1 MRYKRINYLNNI
13 LALCFSMAV
22 VGSVFAVEDDNNK
35 KINEYENSPAVQPT
49 LSWVDGVHG
58 NITGKVDSVAR
69 RVDEFFAGEESLEDN
84 NKSYVRWRVSE
95 AIIEGDGWADTS
107 DIKFRIDLP
116 TAEKRFRLV
125 IENSPEDAVPEWE
138 QNQPDKTESD
148 STEKEGFSVG
158 LQSIR
163 ELAAHWSIKS
173 KIGVKLRS
181 GLDPFV
187 KSTLKRRWALGE
199 NWSMPYRFSLSYF
212 HDEGFSAN
220 NSLSFE
226 RKLEKK
232 LFLRVKTEVEWDED
246 LDKME
251 ALQTVSVYKRLT
263 KKSGM
268 EYVLGVDYQ
277 SASHTVVNNYFM
289 SADYR
294 KLVHKDWLYI
304 DIIPQLGFAR
314 EDDYQSKL
322 SLTLRLEVFF
332 QKEPKMRL

>member
-1 MRYKRINYLNNI
+1 MLVAGFSIA
-13 LALCFSMAV
+13 LA
-22 VGSVFAVEDDNNK
+22 GSAFAIEDDNNK
-35 KINEYENSPAVQPT
+35 KINAHKNSTAEQPA

-58 NITGKVDSVAR
+58 NITSKVDTVAR

-84 NKSYVRWRVSE
+84 NKSYVRWRISE
-95 AIIEGDGWADTS
+95 AIIEGDGWVDTS

-116 TAEKRFRLV
+116 TAEKRFRLI
-125 IENSPEDAVPEWE
+125 IENSPEDAIPQWE
-138 QNQPDKTESD
+138 QNQPDKTEKD

-163 ELAAHWSIKS
+163 KLAAHWSIKS
-173 KIGVKLRS
+173 KVGVKLRS

-187 KSTLKRRWALGE
+187 KSTLKRRWSLGE
-199 NWSMPYRFSLSYF
+199 NWSMPYRFSVSYF

-232 LFLRVKTEVEWDED
+232 MFLRVKTEVEWDEE

-251 ALQTVSVYKRLT
+251 AFQTVSVYKRLT

-268 EYVLGVDYQ
+268 EYVLGVDYE
-277 SASHTVVNNYFM
+277 SASHTVVNGYFL

-294 KLVHKDWLYI
+294 KLINKDWLYI

-332 QKEPKMRL
+332 QKEPKIRL